1 MEVRLEMRSL
11 MTLTQREREVL
22 RYVAYGLTNRQIAQ
36 QLVVSVATI
45 QNHVH
50 SILEK
55 LEVSNRTMA
64 VVVAQHRDILSVDK
78 MDDLNQVLMNEKL
91 YSDITASS

>member
-1 MEVRLEMRSL
+1 MRSL

-22 RYVAYGLTNRQIAQ
+22 RYIARGLTNRQIAR

-64 VVVAQHRDILSVDK
+64 VVVAQHRDLLSVEK
-78 MDDLNQVLMNEKL
+78 IDDLNHVLVSEKL
-91 YSDITASS
+91 YSDTTAAS

>member
-1 MEVRLEMRSL
+1 MRSL
-11 MTLTQREREVL
+11 MTLTQREHEVL
-22 RYVAYGLTNRQIAQ
+22 RYIARGLTNRELAR

-64 VVVAQHRDILSVDK
+64 VVVAQHCGMLSVEK
-78 MDDLNQVLMNEKL
+78 IDDLNHVLLNEKL
-91 YSDITASS
+91 YSDTTASL